1 MGFMG
6 GGPAMGGGG
15 AAGAAQ
21 AGLPFGGIPPELQA
35 GVDLLLAE
43 EPDRGESD
51 ITFPIESDAATIP
64 EIIAELE
71 RTRQSE
77 RAGRAMDH
85 EREDTFE
92 RLRAAGYM

>member
-1 MGFMG
+1 MPDYLHALEQPSIHVIRESHARLKPLARLWSLGK
-6 GGPAMGGGG
+6 
-15 AAGAAQ
+15 
-21 AGLPFGGIPPELQA
+21 
-35 GVDLLLAE
+35 VDRRYRSL
-43 EPDRGESD
+43 GESD

-71 RTRQSE
+71 QTRQSE
-77 RAGRAMDH
+77 RAGRAMDR